1 MSQVIT
7 VLFPSKDIQGM
18 VFPCFDCIIV
28 SVIYCSVAI
37 NPKFSGLNNIYY
49 LTVPVE
55 QEFRSDLAAL
65 APAWSFLWCEVAIE
79 MPSRSAIIW
88 RLDGAGG
95 WIPRWFPHMAVGG
108 GLLLRHMDLSIG
120 LLEHPHTMEAGFPQ
134 SRREQGRSHIVF
146 YT

>member
-1 MSQVIT
+1 MVCVEGLILPTHVPKGDKESHVIT

-65 APAWSFLWCEVAIE
+65 APAWSFL
-79 MPSRSAIIW
+79 
-88 RLDGAGG
+88 
-95 WIPRWFPHMAVGG
+95 
-108 GLLLRHMDLSIG
+108 
-120 LLEHPHTMEAGFPQ
+120 
-134 SRREQGRSHIVF
+134 
-146 YT
+146 